1 METNKLEQRYIIA
14 RALQASIF
22 RLCFYTK
29 NANLSEGMDE
39 KARVKKSYY
48 KANYGYRITN
58 KISIFSVNQSLSLL
72 SKAMINSEKFDS
84 FEIMEVKG
92 LSLKPFE
99 IYAERVVTFL
109 EKVIF
114 YKSHSRK
121 NLKIY

>member
-1 METNKLEQRYIIA
+1 VETNKLEQRYIIA